1 MFDAYLIE
9 TENEVAGVLVRVDQG
24 FHFHAILPSYNELE
38 RQQFA
43 SPWKAERAAALL
55 ARSRRRQPGRWGG

>member
-24 FHFHAILPSYNELE
+24 FAILPSYNELE
-38 RQQFA
+38 RQRFA
-43 SPWKAERAAALL
+43 SPWKAARAAALL

>member
-24 FHFHAILPSYNELE
+24 FHFHAILPLYNKLE

-55 ARSRRRQPGRWGG
+55 ARSRRRQPGRSGG

>member
-9 TENEVAGVLVRVDQG
+9 TENEVAGVLVRVDEG
-24 FHFHAILPSYNELE
+24 FRFHAILPSYNELE
-38 RQQFA
+38 RKRFA

-55 ARSRRRQPGRWGG
+55 DRSRRQQAGRWRG

>member
-9 TENEVAGVLVRVDQG
+9 TEHEVAGILVRVDQG
-24 FHFHAILPSYNELE
+24 FRFHAVMPSFTELE
-38 RQQFA
+38 RQQFT

-55 ARSRRRQPGRWGG
+55 ARSRPPQAARWGG